1 MGFDEM
7 GSATQGT
14 ASGTRS
20 KTTMN
25 RIVIGFVTIGLV
37 GGSVVASGEEAAPY
51 TVEWKSGL
59 RLESA
64 DKAFKIRFG
73 GRLQYDWTWASED
86 NRIREE
92 IGELK
97 DGSETRRARLY
108 VSGTL
113 YEVTDF
119 KLQFDWAGGDS
130 QLKDGWLGLN
140 NLPVYVK
147 IGHFKEPF
155 SLEELTSSKYVT
167 FMERTPVVTAFAP
180 SRNAGIGI
188 SSTAMEKHMTWAIG
202 GFRITDNQ
210 GSVIDDD
217 SYSGAA
223 RVTGTPFYDDS
234 GKRLL
239 HFGGSGGFRK
249 LPGAIR
255 FNARPP
261 IHNTDQIIDSQATV
275 TDPVTGEEMTMGI
288 NGDDAW
294 SWGLES
300 AFVQGPISIQGEVIW
315 AYVDVTDGTDFDGVG
330 WYAQVSYFLTG
341 EHRPY
346 NQKSGAFGG
355 VKPNEN
361 YGKGGRGAWEVAARY
376 DWLDLTDA
384 EAVGG
389 ELQDVSIGI
398 NWYLNPAVRLS
409 ANYIYTD
416 REDLGEVQFVGGRA
430 QVAF

>member
-1 MGFDEM
+1 M
-7 GSATQGT
+7 Q
-14 ASGTRS
+14 
-20 KTTMN
+20 KTVVG
-25 RIVIGFVTIGLV
+25 IVVVGLF
-37 GGSVVASGEEAAPY
+37 GGNIVAQEEEAPEW
-51 TVEWKSGL
+51 TVKWKDGV
-59 RLESA
+59 RVESA
-64 DKAFKIRFG
+64 DEAFKIRFG

-92 IGELK
+92 LGELK

-113 YEVTDF
+113 YEATDF

-130 QLKDGWLGLN
+130 QLKDGYIGLN

-155 SLEELTSSKYVT
+155 SLEALTSSKYVT
-167 FMERTPVVTAFAP
+167 FMERTPVVGVFAP
-180 SRNAGIGI
+180 LRNAGIAL
-188 SSTAMEKHMTWAIG
+188 SSTAMDKKLTWAIG

-217 SYSGAA
+217 SYSTAV
-223 RVTGTPFYDDS
+223 RVTGTPLYDDG

-239 HFGGSGGFRK
+239 HVGGAAGFRK
-249 LPGAIR
+249 LPGSIR
-255 FNARPP
+255 FRARPP
-261 IHNTDQIIDSQATV
+261 LHNTDRLVDSQATV
-275 TDPVTGEEMTMGI
+275 TDPVTGEERTIRI

-294 SWGLES
+294 TWGLES
-300 AFVQGPISIQGEVIW
+300 ALVQGPISLQGEIIW
-315 AYVDVTDGTDFDGVG
+315 ASVDTTDGTDFDGVG
-330 WYAQVSYFLTG
+330 WYAQVSYFLTS

-346 NQKSGAFGG
+346 KQKSGAFDG

-361 YGKGGRGAWEVAARY
+361 YGKGGKGAWEVAARY

-384 EAVGG
+384 ESVAG
-389 ELQDVSIGI
+389 ELRDVSIGI
-398 NWYLNPAVRLS
+398 NWYLNPAVRLT

-416 REDLGEVQFVGGRA
+416 REDLGEVHFGGGRA
-430 QVAF
+430 QIAF